1 MPEKV
6 KRRYRKSNS
15 EGPVAVALDV
25 IGKLERGEK
34 VKMRPIMLAHG
45 YSPVTATVPAN
56 VTKTQGYID
65 TMKTYTEKLT
75 KERDRVID
83 AMAKK
88 DLTEE
93 QYRTL
98 SDAQT
103 KLTHDVQLLSGEKTE
118 NVGLENDRNTL
129 RDIVKAI
136 QMGSEKDT
144 PTFEVLGTTNQYGN
158 KDIQEE

>member
-1 MPEKV
+1 
-6 KRRYRKSNS
+6 
-15 EGPVAVALDV
+15 
-25 IGKLERGEK
+25 
-34 VKMRPIMLAHG
+34 
-45 YSPVTATVPAN
+45 
-56 VTKTQGYID
+56 
-65 TMKTYTEKLT
+65 
-75 KERDRVID
+75 
-83 AMAKK
+83 MAKK

-136 QMGSEKDT
+136 QLGSEET
-144 PTFEVLGTTNQYGN
+144 PTFEVLSNAIPHDSEG
-158 KDIQEE
+158 

>member
-1 MPEKV
+1 MEETKEK
-6 KRRYRKSNS
+6 RNHNP
-15 EGPVAVALDV
+15 EGPRAVALDV
-25 IGKLERGEK
+25 IAMLERGEK
-34 VKMRPIMLAHG
+34 VKMNKVLLAHG
-45 YSPVTATVPAN
+45 YAKSTSKAPHLVTDRDAYKN
-56 VTKTQGYID
+56 
-65 TMKTYTEKLT
+65 TMNEYTARLA
-75 KERDRVID
+75 KERDRVLD

-88 DLTEE
+88 DLSEE

-136 QMGSEKDT
+136 QLGSEET
-144 PTFEVLGTTNQYGN
+144 PTFEVLPNAPPH
-158 KDIQEE
+158 DSE